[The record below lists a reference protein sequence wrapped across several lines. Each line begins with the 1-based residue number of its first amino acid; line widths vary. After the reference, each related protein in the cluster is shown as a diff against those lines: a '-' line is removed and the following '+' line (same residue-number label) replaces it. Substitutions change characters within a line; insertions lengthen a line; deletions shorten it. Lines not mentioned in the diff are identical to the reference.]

1 MGLSQKDIYN
11 NALQKVSRR
20 RISTI
25 DDGSYEANLC
35 NDLFTLALE
44 DTLYEHN
51 WSSCSARIE
60 LVKLSGDPPHGYTN
74 RFQLPNDCVRVIQGY
89 YNERKESFDFEWQ
102 IEGRTLL
109 TNQESVFLRYVFRPT
124 NFEALNPAIT
134 NCIVFKLAMALA
146 VPLQLDRAD
155 ENALLQQYERITLPR
170 AKALDSMESR
180 YLEFEE
186 NPWIESMQND
196 FPQID

>member
-35 NDLFTLALE
+35 NDLFPRTL
-44 DTLYEHN
+44 DNTLYEHN
-51 WSSCSARIE
+51 WNSCAKRAE
-60 LVKLSGDPPHGYTN
+60 LVKLSEAPPHGYAN
-74 RFQLPNDCVRVIQGY
+74 AFQLPNDCVRVIQGY

-124 NFEALNPAIT
+124 NFEALNSAIT
-134 NCIVFKLAMALA
+134 ECIVFKLAMAL
-146 VPLQLDRAD
+146 VIPLQLDRAD
-155 ENALLQQYERITLPR
+155 EQSMLQEYERITLPR
-170 AKALDSMESR
+170 AKSLDSMESR

-196 FPQID
+196 YPQI